1 MRTCR
6 GRDRGGSIRYRGIAG
21 LVVVALVLACSPGAQ
36 APEAGGGSAEIGR
49 DEAVEIAREHVDFEV
64 RSVDAERST
73 EQGRP
78 VWRITF
84 RGRPPGE
91 GTAIGEVVIVI
102 LDRRTGELVSL
113 AQS

>member
-1 MRTCR
+1 MAPMLRR
-6 GRDRGGSIRYRGIAG
+6 LSPLDSLAPV
-21 LVVVALVLACSPGAQ
+21 LLAFVLLACSQADRGAGSGEGPRELGRQ
-36 APEAGGGSAEIGR
+36 EAIER
-49 DEAVEIAREHVDFEV
+49 AREHVGFEV
-64 RSVDAERST
+64 RSAEAERGT
-73 EQGRP
+73 DQGRP

-91 GTAIGEVVIVI
+91 GQAMGEVVIVV

>member
-1 MRTCR
+1 MLRNAR
-6 GRDRGGSIRYRGIAG
+6 AVA
-21 LVVVALVLACSPGAQ
+21 LVSLLVLACSPAGNGPEP
-36 APEAGGGSAEIGR
+36 APGDPEIGR
-49 DEAVEIAREHVDFEV
+49 DEAVELAREHVDFEV

-91 GTAIGEVVIVI
+91 GNAMGEVVIVV

>member
-1 MRTCR
+1 MLRSTH
-6 GRDRGGSIRYRGIAG
+6 AA
-21 LVVVALVLACSPGAQ
+21 ALSALLFLACSPGR
-36 APEAGGGSAEIGR
+36 APEQGNDPPASAQEIGR
-49 DEAVEIAREHVDFEV
+49 EEAVEKARAHVDFEV
-64 RSVDAERST
+64 RSVDAEKTT

-91 GTAIGEVVIVI
+91 GHAMGEVVIVV
-102 LDRRTGELVSL
+102 LDRTTGELVSL

>member
-1 MRTCR
+1 MLR
-6 GRDRGGSIRYRGIAG
+6 SVHAA
-21 LVVVALVLACSPGAQ
+21 ALSALLFVACSPAGR
-36 APEAGGGSAEIGR
+36 APEPGNQPPGPDQETGQEIGEE
-49 DEAVEIAREHVDFEV
+49 EAVETAREHVDFEV
-64 RSVDAERST
+64 RSVDAEKTT

-91 GTAIGEVVIVI
+91 GNAMGEVVIVI
-102 LDRRTGELVSL
+102 LDRTTGELVSL

>member
-1 MRTCR
+1 MKPA
-6 GRDRGGSIRYRGIAG
+6 IRHAPPA
-21 LVVVALVLACSPGAQ
+21 ALTLASVLLLLAAVLACAQ
-36 APEAGGGSAEIGR
+36 ADRGPEAADGSPELGR
-49 DEAVEIAREHVDFEV
+49 QEAVDRAREYVDFEV
-64 RSVDAERST
+64 RSVDAEKSMD
-73 EQGRP
+73 QGRP

-91 GTAIGEVVIVI
+91 GNAMGEVVIVV

>member
-1 MRTCR
+1 MLRTAYTAVLV
-6 GRDRGGSIRYRGIAG
+6 SALLLAAG
-21 LVVVALVLACSPGAQ
+21 ALACSRSGRGPEPGSDV
-36 APEAGGGSAEIGR
+36 PELTRE
-49 DEAVEIAREHVDFEV
+49 EAVEIAREHVELEI
-64 RSVDAERST
+64 RSIDAERTT

-91 GTAIGEVVIVI
+91 GSAVGEVVIVV